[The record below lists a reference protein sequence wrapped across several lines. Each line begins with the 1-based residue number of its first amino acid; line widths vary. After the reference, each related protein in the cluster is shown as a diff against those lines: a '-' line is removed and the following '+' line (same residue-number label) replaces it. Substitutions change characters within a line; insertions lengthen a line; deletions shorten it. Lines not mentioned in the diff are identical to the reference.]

1 MKKIILSL
9 LIASIMLLFGCG
21 KESVE
26 NSISQNNYNPFSN
39 YEKES
44 NEQVDA
50 MFGYG
55 LVDPAVDGK
64 IKYNKDMSLD
74 FWIEN
79 AGNDN
84 DFGFMIYIDGVRQD
98 ISVDGS
104 EISDVYTI
112 DVPSGERKTFNVKFE
127 PNVTKYSDTLSL
139 DFVLMFDPDYMP
151 DSPTAIFGNRQNINS
166 INLTMIDVAKDI
178 KLSGDSISVK
188 SENIPNDIKQEYI
201 EYDESGNISGNS
213 LEESTF
219 ITALKSNKKLDDNT
233 PNAVSTADDL
243 EIRLLGGKEGSWR
256 ISLYIDN
263 KMVPAFNGNYY
274 ADMKA
279 SSNEMSSYIVD
290 LSEYKIEDTEFGSIY
305 CIAVPLEEGY
315 PIKTNSMVF
324 IG

>member
-98 ISVDGS
+98 ISVD
-104 EISDVYTI
+104 E
-112 DVPSGERKTFNVKFE
+112 VKSQMCTLLMFLQVKE
-127 PNVTKYSDTLSL
+127 KLLMLSL
-139 DFVLMFDPDYMP
+139 NQMSL
-151 DSPTAIFGNRQNINS
+151 S
-166 INLTMIDVAKDI
+166 IVTRFL
-178 KLSGDSISVK
+178 
-188 SENIPNDIKQEYI
+188 
-201 EYDESGNISGNS
+201 
-213 LEESTF
+213 
-219 ITALKSNKKLDDNT
+219 
-233 PNAVSTADDL
+233 
-243 EIRLLGGKEGSWR
+243 
-256 ISLYIDN
+256 
-263 KMVPAFNGNYY
+263 
-274 ADMKA
+274 
-279 SSNEMSSYIVD
+279 
-290 LSEYKIEDTEFGSIY
+290 
-305 CIAVPLEEGY
+305 
-315 PIKTNSMVF
+315 
-324 IG
+324 